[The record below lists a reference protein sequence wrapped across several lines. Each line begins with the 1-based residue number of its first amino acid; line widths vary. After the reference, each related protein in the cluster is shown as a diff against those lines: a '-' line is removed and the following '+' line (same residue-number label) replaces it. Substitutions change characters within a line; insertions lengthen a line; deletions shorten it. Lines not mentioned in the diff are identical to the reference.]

1 MLKYWEKFDFFK
13 MICEVKNMVIVR
25 RSLRTD
31 LLTAEE
37 LIYLQVLEEQ
47 GYEDDELE
55 YKLAVL
61 FGLDDRTATDK
72 VQAYR
77 SFQFGETL

>member
-1 MLKYWEKFDFFK
+1 
-13 MICEVKNMVIVR
+13 MVIVR
-25 RSLRTD
+25 KNLRTA
-31 LLTAEE
+31 LLTEEE
-37 LIYLQVLEEQ
+37 LVYLQVLEEQ

-61 FGLDDRTATDK
+61 FGLDDQTATDK

-77 SFQFGETL
+77 SFQIGETL